1 MLTPAGRYRIF
12 AYAKPLDFRCGIDR
26 IAHVCKSELSMNP
39 YGGAVFLFFNRNR
52 DRVKIFFYDGAGE
65 GSGPCLFL
73 KRLDRGRFKHPR
85 AEAGQTH
92 AEIPAS
98 DLALLLE
105 GVDVTKIPR
114 PKQLGPLPKEVAKDK
129 KPRPLAFESPDAP

>member
-12 AYAKPLDFRCGIDR
+12 AHVKPLDFRCGMDR
-26 IAHVCKSELSMNP
+26 IAQVCKAELAMNP

-52 DRVKIFFYDGAGE
+52 DRAKIFFYD

-73 KRLDRGRFKHPR
+73 KRLDRGRFQLPR
-85 AEAGQTH
+85 VEPGATH
-92 AEIPAS
+92 AEIPAT

-105 GVDVTKIPR
+105 GVDVAKIPR
-114 PKQLGPLPKEVAKDK
+114 PRASRALPKEASKNK
-129 KPRPLAFESPDAP
+129 RSQPLVNDVPVGS

>member
-12 AYAKPLDFRCGIDR
+12 VYAKPLDFRCGMDR
-26 IAHVCKSELSMNP
+26 IAAVCKAELAMNP
-39 YGGAVFLFFNRNR
+39 YGGAVFLFFNRSR
-52 DRVKIFFYDGAGE
+52 DRAKIFFYD

-73 KRLDRGRFKHPR
+73 KRLDRGRFQLPQ
-85 AEAGQTH
+85 AEPGAGH

-105 GVDVTKIPR
+105 GIDVAKIPR
-114 PKQLGPLPKEVAKDK
+114 PKATKALPKKTAKDEEFHSLASE
-129 KPRPLAFESPDAP
+129 RPSAP